1 MKMKVIHDHPRDAT
15 ATATATATAAVE
27 EFISNNCSGGFPHDH
42 QIHHHH
48 HHHHL
53 TKMSHLS
60 EVLEE
65 IKQLYS
71 IAFPMIMT
79 GLFVYGKSLI
89 TMLFMGQLGKT
100 VLAGGALSI
109 GFSNITGYSLLSGLS
124 MGMEPISSQAHGA
137 HNSILMDHALHRTAA
152 ILLAASLPLSL
163 LWLNVHP
170 ILLFF
175 AQDPAISSLAAT
187 HLAFSVPSLILH
199 SLLNPLKI
207 YLRSQNITKPFMHA
221 SALALLLHA
230 PLNYLLVHRLRLGLP
245 GIALA
250 SVLSDL
256 NLLLSI
262 LLYLHHYSSSL
273 PSNPW
278 QRLSTHHCFR
288 GWKPILSLAIPSC
301 ISVCLEWWWYE
312 LMIILS
318 GLLSNAAD
326 AVASMGI
333 LIQATSLVYIFPS
346 AMSLAVSTRVGN
358 ELGANRPQR
367 ARASTRAALLCAVGT
382 GLVAMWF
389 TTAVRHKWGRTFV
402 TDEAVASLTAMVMPV
417 IGLCEL
423 GNCPQTTG
431 CGALRGSA
439 RPCVGAT
446 INLGSFYGVGMPIAL
461 LMGFYM
467 DMGLMGLWFGLL
479 AAQATCG
486 VLMTFVVL
494 RTDWAFEAKK
504 ARRLTGTEEEQEK
517 IEEKYKNPLLGEE
530 EEC

>member
-1 MKMKVIHDHPRDAT
+1 MKMKAVHDLPCNT
-15 ATATATATAAVE
+15 TTAAAAAAAAE
-27 EFISNNCSGGFPHDH
+27 EFISKNCNGLPHDH
-42 QIHHHH
+42 QIH

-163 LWLNVHP
+163 LWLNVRP
-170 ILLFF
+170 ILLLF

-187 HLAFSVPSLILH
+187 HIAFSVPSLLLH

-221 SALALLLHA
+221 SALALLLHT

-262 LLYLHHYSSSL
+262 LLYLHHSSSL
-273 PSNPW
+273 PSKPW
-278 QRLSTHHCFR
+278 QGLSTQHCFR
-288 GWKPILSLAIPSC
+288 DWKPILSLAIPSC

-312 LMIILS
+312 LMIVLS
-318 GLLSNAAD
+318 GLLSNAAE

-358 ELGANRPQR
+358 ELGANRPHR

-402 TDEAVASLTAMVMPV
+402 TDDAVATLTAMVMPV

-446 INLGSFYGVGMPIAL
+446 INLGSFYGVGMPIAV

-467 DMGLMGLWFGLL
+467 DMGLMGLWLGLL

-494 RTDWAFEAKK
+494 RTDWALEAKK
-504 ARRLTGTEEEQEK
+504 ARQLTGSEEEQEK
-517 IEEKYKNPLLGEE
+517 REDYYKNSLLDED